1 MPNAHYREF
10 EALIQKWQ
18 GNQPTIFAFHPSDA
32 LMNASLNKAHRLPV
46 TFAYVDGFSPAL
58 FEYIVDR
65 SRSVIAHDLRAGD
78 TLILTKDLPSLNE
91 LQWALLKVISA
102 SWELKRIDQ
111 SEHFAVFRLEDAGS
125 TRSGLSLVLP
135 DRPIKLRNSL

>member
-1 MPNAHYREF
+1 
-10 EALIQKWQ
+10 
-18 GNQPTIFAFHPSDA
+18 
-32 LMNASLNKAHRLPV
+32 V